1 LSSGLRKIR
10 HFTPFFLDV
19 DRLPKIVRN
28 ILFLYP
34 LRLVLDIYVSLGKPN
49 KDDPSLLFVGL
60 L

>member
-1 LSSGLRKIR
+1 LLSIGLIKIR
-10 HFTPFFLDV
+10 HYTPFFDA
-19 DRLPKIVRN
+19 DRLPKIVEN

-34 LRLVLDIYVSLGKPN
+34 LRLVLEIYVSLGKPN

>member
-1 LSSGLRKIR
+1 
-10 HFTPFFLDV
+10 LDV

-34 LRLVLDIYVSLGKPN
+34 LRLVLEIYVSLGKPN